1 MKKLRK
7 NLNRNYKSDKSS
19 NGVKNIIS
27 KKCFLIND
35 QVIFA
40 RFSGDKN
47 PIHLDKILA
56 RKTLHGQCIVHGMHC
71 LLWALDS
78 LAKKNHIT
86 SSKIVVRF
94 LKPIFLGE
102 EVYCDWNEENKR
114 LSILTNEITYATI
127 DLVIE
132 KITPNNE
139 IHTPI
144 EEATRNAPHEPTF
157 LECSKLSNQPFKIF
171 GDTNLANQLFPS
183 FSDLYGL
190 AIACEI
196 GAISQIVGMECPGL
210 HSLFAA
216 LTVEIKS
223 KSSSPVFG
231 VSKSDERFNYLNISV
246 KGSTL
251 VAEIDSLFRPMPS
264 KNPHISNLANLIK
277 HNEFKNI
284 HALIIGGSRGLGE
297 VVAKLI
303 SAGGGESTITYHVGN
318 EEAKRVVNEIQEWGG
333 NCKMTQLTI
342 NKKNS
347 LPLNYSNI
355 NQLYYFASP
364 KISGKRSKN
373 YDEKM
378 LSLYRTIYVDCFN
391 NICKDLVSRNSKC
404 SVFYPSTIFIDNPQ
418 PGFENYI
425 KVKIEGEKLCEELNK
440 NSVIDIIVPRLPV
453 LATDQ
458 NQSIINQQ
466 PINNAEILLP
476 FVKEMKG

>member
-1 MKKLRK
+1 MKKFIK
-7 NLNRNYKSDKSS
+7 NINESYKSDKSS
-19 NGVKNIIS
+19 NGIKNIIS
-27 KKCFLIND
+27 KKCFLLSD

-47 PIHLDKILA
+47 PIHLDKIEA

-94 LKPIFLGE
+94 VKPIFLGE
-102 EVYCDWNEENKR
+102 EVYCTWNEENKR
-114 LSILTNEITYATI
+114 LSILANEITYAII
-127 DLVIE
+127 DLVIK

-139 IHTPI
+139 ILTPI
-144 EEATRNAPHEPTF
+144 EEATRNTPLELTF
-157 LECSKLSNQPFKIF
+157 LESSELSNQPFKIF

-183 FSDLYGL
+183 FSDLYGT

-216 LTVEIKS
+216 LKVEITS
-223 KSSSPVFG
+223 KSSSSVYR

-251 VAEIDSLFRPMPS
+251 VAEIDALFRPMPS
-264 KNPHISNLANLIK
+264 KNPHVSSLANLIK

-303 SAGGGESTITYHVGN
+303 SAGGGQSTITYHVGN
-318 EEAKRVVNEIQEWGG
+318 EEAERVVNEIQEWGG
-333 NCKMTQLTI
+333 KCKMRQLTI

-347 LPLNYSNI
+347 LSFNYSNI
-355 NQLYYFASP
+355 NQIYYFASP
-364 KISGKRSKN
+364 KILGKRSKN

-391 NICKDLVSRNSKC
+391 NICKNLVSRNSKC

-418 PGFENYI
+418 PGFENYV
-425 KVKIEGEKLCEELNK
+425 KVKIEGEKLCVELNK
-440 NSVIDIIVPRLPV
+440 NSAIDIIAPRLPV
-453 LATDQ
+453 LDTDQ

-476 FVKEMKG
+476 FVKVMQG